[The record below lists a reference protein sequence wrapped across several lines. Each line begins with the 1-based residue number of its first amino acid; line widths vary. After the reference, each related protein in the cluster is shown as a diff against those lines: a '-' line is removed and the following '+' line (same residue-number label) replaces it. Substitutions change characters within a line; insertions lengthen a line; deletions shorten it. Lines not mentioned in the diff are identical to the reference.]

1 MIRPPRRLRLATIA
15 VGTVSLAL
23 VAAGCGASSGTGST
37 ASGPLTVVSGPSGP
51 FVPGLNPFSTTDSPG
66 LEQVTSLVYEPLIMF
81 NGIKPTQKPKPWL
94 ASGYAWSNGGKTL
107 TFTIPSGRT
116 WSDGKPLTAQ
126 DVAFTFDYI
135 KKNPALNINGID
147 FKSASAPSSTKA
159 VLTFAG
165 PGYTQL
171 YNIGKV
177 LIVPEHIWSSIK
189 QPEKYSNDKPV
200 GSGPYLLSGITSQAI
215 NFTKNPKYW
224 QAGLPKVPQV
234 RVVDY
239 TSQNAAIS
247 AITAGQVDWNNVF
260 LSDPAK
266 QFTNQDPA
274 HRKLWLAPSGDV
286 FLCPNTKS
294 GPLADATVRRALAY
308 SIDRDKAIPEVEG
321 HYYMPTDSVT
331 GLRQGQTQYIPSDLA
346 SAKLNYDPAKVR
358 SLLQSAGYT
367 GKTGLVKDSSGKT
380 LKLAL
385 MLPSDYTDWMS
396 LGTLLVNEMKAAGID
411 ASLQGTSTNSWT
423 SSVATGHYQLTFC
436 AQWSSGGPYTTFN
449 ALLSSK
455 LSAPIGSNA
464 VSNVARW
471 DDPKTDS
478 LLAQFRQSGDPT
490 TQTKALQGVAR
501 IIAEKD
507 PIIPLMSVS
516 SFGSYTTIRAT
527 GFPSAQD
534 PYQTDAISTPYTVD
548 VLLHLKPAS

>member
-1 MIRPPRRLRLATIA
+1 MIRPTTYVRLATA
-15 VGTVSLAL
+15 VGALSLAL
-23 VAAGCGASSGTGST
+23 VAAGCGVSSTTSSG

-81 NGIKPTQKPKPWL
+81 NAIKPTDKPKPWL
-94 ASGYAWSNGGKTL
+94 ASDFAWSNEGKTL
-107 TFTIPSGRT
+107 TFTIPAGRT

-126 DVAFTFDYI
+126 DVAFTFNYI

-147 FKSASAPSSTKA
+147 FQSASAPSATKA

-171 YNIGKV
+171 FNLGKV
-177 LIVPEHIWSSIK
+177 LIVPEHIWSSVAH
-189 QPEKYSNDKPV
+189 PEKYSNDTPV

-224 QAGLPKVPQV
+224 RAGLPKVPQV

-247 AITAGQVDWNNVF
+247 AITAGQIDWNNVF
-260 LSDPAK
+260 LSNPAK
-266 QFTNQDPA
+266 QFTSQDPT
-274 HRKLWLAPSGDV
+274 HRKLWLAPAGDF

-294 GPLADATVRRALAY
+294 GALGNATVRQALAY

-321 HYYMPTDSVT
+321 DYYTPTDSVT
-331 GLRQGQTQYIPSDLA
+331 GLRAAQTQYIPSDLT
-346 SAKLNYDPAKVR
+346 SSKLSYDPKKVR
-358 SLLQSAGYT
+358 SLLKSAGYT
-367 GKTGLVKDSSGKT
+367 GDTGLMKDSRGKT

-423 SSVATGHYQLTFC
+423 SAVASGHYQLTFC
-436 AQWSSGGPYTTFN
+436 GQWSSGGPYTTFN
-449 ALLSSK
+449 ALLNSK
-455 LSAPIGSNA
+455 LGAPIGSNA

-471 DDPKTDS
+471 DDASTDS
-478 LLAQFRQSGDPT
+478 LLAQFRQSGDNA
-490 TQTKALQGVAR
+490 TQTRALQGIAR
-501 IIAEKD
+501 IIADKN

-516 SFGSYTTIRAT
+516 SFGSYNTTRAT
-527 GFPSAQD
+527 GFPSAQN
-534 PYQTDAISTPYTVD
+534 PYQTDTIGTPFTLD
-548 VLLHLKPAS
+548 VLLHLKPTS